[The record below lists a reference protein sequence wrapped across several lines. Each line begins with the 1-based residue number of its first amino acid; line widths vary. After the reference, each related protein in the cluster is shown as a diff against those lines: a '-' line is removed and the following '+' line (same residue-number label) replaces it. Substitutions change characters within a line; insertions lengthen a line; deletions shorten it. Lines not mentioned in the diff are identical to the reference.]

1 MLERTWIAQALSA
14 KDYPADKH
22 GFVMELMEK
31 FEVAFA
37 LEQPEPA
44 AGQPKE
50 PQRWLIPELLPEAQP
65 AAFAEF
71 RQPGVKRLRFSY
83 PEALP
88 PGLLPRLIVR
98 THEMSEAH
106 AEWRWR
112 SGVVLEWVGARAL
125 VRLDRNERRT
135 EVAVTGDVAED
146 CQSLFDIIRAHLTVL
161 HGKVPVIEEV
171 QTHDAPEKWVPMT
184 DLRVAEREQ
193 EPTLPVTVGTG
204 AEAKRVKLPVAA
216 TLNTVES
223 EAARKAAG
231 PEAEPRM
238 QLFISYAH
246 LNEKELIPFRPHL
259 THLSQQGYIQVWNDR
274 DLVPGEQ
281 WETGITDALQRADLV
296 LLFYTTAA
304 RVSDFIQ
311 QTELPIALA
320 RSDAKQCT
328 MLWVPLE
335 RNDLAANHPLEQRLK
350 KLQCATRDARPVY
363 DFEIVQKG
371 WMEVEQ
377 AIRRAVEARRKLVR

>member
-1 MLERTWIAQALSA
+1 MLERSWIAQALPA

-37 LEQPEPA
+37 LEQPEAA

-98 THEMSEAH
+98 THELSEAH

-171 QTHDAPEKWVPMT
+171 QALDDPEKWVPMT

-193 EPTLPVTVGTG
+193 EPTLPVT
-204 AEAKRVKLPVAA
+204 
-216 TLNTVES
+216 
-223 EAARKAAG
+223 
-231 PEAEPRM
+231 
-238 QLFISYAH
+238 
-246 LNEKELIPFRPHL
+246 
-259 THLSQQGYIQVWNDR
+259 
-274 DLVPGEQ
+274 
-281 WETGITDALQRADLV
+281 
-296 LLFYTTAA
+296 
-304 RVSDFIQ
+304 
-311 QTELPIALA
+311 
-320 RSDAKQCT
+320 
-328 MLWVPLE
+328 
-335 RNDLAANHPLEQRLK
+335 
-350 KLQCATRDARPVY
+350 ATRVP
-363 DFEIVQKG
+363 
-371 WMEVEQ
+371 
-377 AIRRAVEARRKLVR
+377 RRSG

>member
-1 MLERTWIAQALSA
+1 
-14 KDYPADKH
+14 
-22 GFVMELMEK
+22 MELMEK

-37 LEQPEPA
+37 LEQPEAA

-98 THEMSEAH
+98 THELSEAH

-135 EVAVTGDVAED
+135 EVAVLGEVAED

-161 HGKVPVIEEV
+161 HGKVPVIEDV
-171 QTHDAPEKWVPMT
+171 QTHDDPEKWVPMT
-184 DLRVAEREQ
+184 DLRVAER
-193 EPTLPVTVGTG
+193 G
-204 AEAKRVKLPVAA
+204 VAHA
-216 TLNTVES
+216 
-223 EAARKAAG
+223 
-231 PEAEPRM
+231 PRM
-238 QLFISYAH
+238 LVSAPPPKRTSRRGGSTRTTPAALKASGSPRRRGASANTRGACATHAH
-246 LNEKELIPFRPHL
+246 LNEKELNPFRPQL

-281 WETGITDALQRADLV
+281 WEAGITDALQRADIV

-311 QTELPIALA
+311 QTELPTALA

-335 RNDLAANHPLEQRLK
+335 RNDLEAKHPLEQRLK
-350 KLQCATRDARPVY
+350 KL
-363 DFEIVQKG
+363 
-371 WMEVEQ
+371 
-377 AIRRAVEARRKLVR
+377 